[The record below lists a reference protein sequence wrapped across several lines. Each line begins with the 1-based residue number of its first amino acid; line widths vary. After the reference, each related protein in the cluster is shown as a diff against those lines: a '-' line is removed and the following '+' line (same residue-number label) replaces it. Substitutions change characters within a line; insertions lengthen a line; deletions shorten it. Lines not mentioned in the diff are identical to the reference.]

1 MVAANA
7 STWSTVPGT
16 WKVHAQTL
24 QHGFGKPGALCYD
37 ARSAP
42 MTTPQSIVDS
52 GTIPAL
58 LAAAVARGA
67 ERRAVADEHE
77 TLTWSDLATRVATS
91 AALLR
96 EIGIGGGACVAIA
109 LPTSVAF
116 VESFLA
122 VAATG
127 AAAFPVPAAARIGE
141 LRRLFGGARIDA
153 AITPAGDE
161 RAIAPI
167 RVAAGPGGL
176 DVVAAPQKSS
186 IRSATS
192 APASDDV
199 ALVAATS
206 GTLARPHRA
215 TRTHANLWWEA
226 ENFFTSTRLTAA
238 DVVLGVVPLSH
249 AHGLGNALL
258 AALRAGA
265 SLILRPRFLRRQ
277 VLDVLVHEH
286 VTLFP
291 AVPFMLR
298 MLAATDRRRRVE
310 LDALRLCLSAGAALP
325 LEVARAFRERFG
337 VGVRQLYGLTE
348 AGSVTC
354 DLAEEA
360 DVDAE
365 TVGRPLG
372 NVVVTIEDDHGNRL
386 PTGAHGEIV
395 VRSPAAVG
403 GVATPLRTRDLG
415 SLDPTGRLVVRGRT
429 SLFINT
435 AGNKVDPAEV
445 EAALRSHPAV
455 ADVAVFGLAAAHDEQ
470 VVAAA
475 VVRSGAVSAD
485 ELRAHCR
492 GLLAAHKVPRVVTFR
507 EALPRSP
514 LGKVLIGRL
523 LAEA

>member
-1 MVAANA
+1 M
-7 STWSTVPGT
+7 PGM
-16 WKVHAQTL
+16 WKVHAQTP
-24 QHGFGKPGALCYD
+24 QHAFGKPGALCYD

-42 MTTPQSIVDS
+42 MTTPRSIADP

-58 LAAAVARGA
+58 LDATVARDGD
-67 ERRAVADEHE
+67 RRAVADEHE
-77 TLTWSDLATRVATS
+77 TLAWSDLATRVATS

-96 EIGIGGGACVAIA
+96 EIGVGGGSCVAIA

-122 VAATG
+122 VLATG
-127 AAAFPVPAAARIGE
+127 AAAFPVPATARIGE
-141 LRRLFGGARIDA
+141 LRRLFADTRIDA
-153 AITPAGDE
+153 AIAPADDE
-161 RAIAPI
+161 RVIAPI
-167 RVAAGPGGL
+167 RIAARRGGL
-176 DVVAAPQKSS
+176 DVVAAPQQ
-186 IRSATS
+186 RSAGAAES
-192 APASDDV
+192 GPASDDV
-199 ALVAATS
+199 ALVASTS
-206 GTLARPHRA
+206 GTLARPHLV
-215 TRTHANLWWEA
+215 TRTHANLRWEA
-226 ENFFTSTRLTAA
+226 ENFFASTRLTRD
-238 DVVLGVVPLSH
+238 DVVLCVVPLSH

-265 SLILRPRFLRRQ
+265 SLVLRPRFLRRQ
-277 VLDVLVHEH
+277 VLDLLVQER

-310 LDALRLCLSAGAALP
+310 LDALRLCLSAGAPLP
-325 LEVARAFRERFG
+325 SEVFRAFRERFG

-354 DLAEEA
+354 DLGADA
-360 DVDAE
+360 DVDPA

-386 PTGAHGEIV
+386 PTGARGEIV

-415 SLDPTGRLVVRGRT
+415 SLDASGRLVVNGRT

-435 AGNKVDPAEV
+435 AGNKVDPSEV

-475 VVRSGAVSAD
+475 VVRAGDATAD

-507 EALPRSP
+507 DALPRSP